1 LATQEE
7 VLTALNTT
15 SDNLFITGDAGTGKS
30 WVVNTWLASLPQG
43 FPIAITAPTGVAAL
57 NINGSTLHRQ
67 FSIPFS
73 IKDPISQAIFN
84 VRFFNAERRKF
95 IMELE
100 VLLIDEISMVR
111 SDVLTYIDYLLR
123 NLRGEDSPFGGV
135 RVITVG
141 DPFQLPPVVPTVIKK
156 LLTDPWFFQ
165 SPSWKEAN
173 FISFNLLENKR
184 VKDDLEFIQLLSKM
198 RYGKCDINHLMTLKA
213 KVTNRPHEKAVI
225 LSPFNRTV
233 DAINEAKL
241 NELTTKTFTFT
252 AKVEVKVEDKSLRPM
267 SMVPAVEELTLRVG
281 ARVML
286 VNNDQNRQWVNGSV
300 GEVTAI
306 NFNKKFVISD
316 TENGVYDLI
325 PCIKVI
331 LDDTEHEVEVPLV
344 TWRIEDSISQGDGW
358 GKKLLATVTQ
368 LPIRLGWAV
377 TVHKAQGMT
386 LPLVHFDFSYIFE
399 AGQAYVAIS
408 RCTSL
413 SGLTLSRMLQ
423 NKSIIASPDVVRF
436 MQSAV

>member
-1 LATQEE
+1 MATQEE
-7 VLTALNTT
+7 VLFALNET

-30 WVVNTWLASLPQG
+30 WVVNTWLESLPQG

-123 NLRGEDSPFGGV
+123 NLRGEDSSFGGV

-141 DPFQLPPVVPTVIKK
+141 DPFQLPPVVPTADKK

-165 SPSWKEAN
+165 SPSWAEAN
-173 FISFNLLENKR
+173 FISFNLLENRR
-184 VKDDLEFIQLLSKM
+184 VKDDFEFVQLLSKM

-213 KVTNRPHEKAVI
+213 KVTNQPHEKAVI

-241 NELTTKTFTFT
+241 NELTTETVTFT

-286 VNNDQNRQWVNGSV
+286 VNNDQNGQWVNGSV
-300 GEVTAI
+300 GEVREI
-306 NFNKKFVISD
+306 NVSD
-316 TENGVYDLI
+316 KNNPYVMVMLDCDSSDDDSGPDEIDLSV
-325 PCIKVI
+325 K
-331 LDDTEHEVEVPLV
+331 VPLV

-386 LPLVHFDFSYIFE
+386 LPHVHFDFSYIFE

-413 SGLTLSRMLQ
+413 SGLTMSRMLQ
-423 NKSIIASPDVVRF
+423 NKSIIASPEVVKF

>member
-1 LATQEE
+1 MATQEE

-123 NLRGEDSPFGGV
+123 NLRGEDSSFGGV
-135 RVITVG
+135 RVITIG
-141 DPFQLPPVVPTVIKK
+141 DPFQLPPVVPTADKK

-165 SPSWKEAN
+165 SPSWAEAK

-213 KVTNRPHEKAVI
+213 KVTNQPHEKAVI

-241 NELTTKTFTFT
+241 NELATETFTFT
-252 AKVEVKVEDKSLRPM
+252 ANVEVKVEDKSLRPM

-286 VNNDQNRQWVNGSV
+286 VNNDQNGQWVNGSV

-306 NFNKKFVISD
+306 YVKEKDAPYVMVMLDSD
-316 TENGVYDLI
+316 VEYFSS
-325 PCIKVI
+325 
-331 LDDTEHEVEVPLV
+331 DDPELNSVKVPLV

-368 LPIRLGWAV
+368 IPIRLGWAV

-386 LPLVHFDFSYIFE
+386 LPHVHFDFSYIFE

-413 SGLTLSRMLQ
+413 SGLTMSRMLQ
-423 NKSIIASPDVVRF
+423 NKSIIASPEVVRF

>member
-123 NLRGEDSPFGGV
+123 NLRGEDSSFGGV
-135 RVITVG
+135 RVITIG
-141 DPFQLPPVVPTVIKK
+141 DPFQLPPVVPTADKK

-165 SPSWKEAN
+165 SPSWAEAK

-213 KVTNRPHEKAVI
+213 KVTNQPHEKAVI

-241 NELTTKTFTFT
+241 NELATETFTFT
-252 AKVEVKVEDKSLRPM
+252 ANVEVKVEDKSLRPM

-286 VNNDQNRQWVNGSV
+286 VNNDQNGQWVNGSV

-306 NFNKKFVISD
+306 YVKEKDAPYVMVMLDSD
-316 TENGVYDLI
+316 VEYFSS
-325 PCIKVI
+325 
-331 LDDTEHEVEVPLV
+331 DDPELNSVKVPLV

-368 LPIRLGWAV
+368 IPIRLGWAV

-386 LPLVHFDFSYIFE
+386 LPHVHFDFSYIFE

-413 SGLTLSRMLQ
+413 SGLTMSRMLQ
-423 NKSIIASPDVVRF
+423 NKSIIASPEVVRF